1 MSESRVSAVLNAGG
15 IDVAS
20 GNALAVSRVLRNTYM
35 LLGMT
40 LAFSAATA
48 GLSMVMQ
55 MPSMGLWTLL
65 PYFGLLYGVHKLQN
79 SVWGIAMVFA
89 LTGWLGLTLGPILN
103 AYLTYVG
110 SEPIVLALGATAV
123 VFFAA
128 SGYVLVTRKE
138 LSGWM
143 GFLGVGMLVAFVA
156 GIANIFLEISGLGL
170 AVSTM
175 FALLS
180 TGMIM
185 WQTSAIIHGG
195 ERNYIMAT
203 VTLYV
208 MIYNLFLS
216 LLQLIGFAS
225 DD

>member
-1 MSESRVSAVLNAGG
+1 MSETRYG
-15 IDVAS
+15 
-20 GNALAVSRVLRNTYM
+20 ALAAAAPATAGFEVSRVLRNTYL

-40 LAFSAATA
+40 LAFSALAA
-48 GLSMVMQ
+48 GISMALQ
-55 MPSMGLWTLL
+55 MPHMGLWALL
-65 PYFGLLYGVHKLQN
+65 PYFGLLYGVHRLQD

-138 LSGWM
+138 LSGWSS
-143 GFLGVGMLVAFVA
+143 FLGIGLLVAFVA
-156 GIANIFLEISGLGL
+156 GIANVFLDISGLSL
-170 AVSTM
+170 AVSSM

-180 TGMIM
+180 AGMIM

-195 ERNYIMAT
+195 ERNYVLAT

-216 LLQLIGFAS
+216 LLQLIGFAGG